1 MEKQLAKLKVGAVLD
16 LFIKIG
22 DDLKRRGI
30 TRSANNPVADLSE
43 LYFEKA
49 LRLTRAPKST
59 KGYDA
64 IDANGAQCDG
74 LSAVSRRP

>member
-59 KGYDA
+59 KGYDRSMRMA
-64 IDANGAQCDG
+64 AHTISGPAAH
-74 LSAVSRRP
+74 R